1 MIDLAQTQPNTVFLA
16 EDEAWMYLQA
26 TTMGVWSP
34 TGQTPV
40 TKVDAGRTKVGFYGT
55 LNLRTGEEL
64 VTRTEIFNSPTT
76 ATHLQSILDAF
87 PEQAIVLLWDRAK
100 WHRGPSVRE
109 LLAANPRLE
118 IIELPTA
125 APDLNPQE
133 QVWKQTRR
141 KISHNHLEP
150 KLPVLADRFEN
161 HLRSNTFHSSFLD
174 HYGFNI
180 ICPFLN

>member
-1 MIDLAQTQPNTVFLA
+1 
-16 EDEAWMYLQA
+16 MYLQA
-26 TTMGVWSP
+26 TTMAVWSP
-34 TGQTPV
+34 QGETPV
-40 TKVDAGRTKVGFYGT
+40 TRVDPGRKKVGFYGT

-64 VTRTEIFNSPTT
+64 VTRTENFSSQTT
-76 ATHLQSILDAF
+76 TVHLQFILEAF
-87 PEQAIVLLWDRAK
+87 PFSHIVMLWDRAK
-100 WHRGPSVRE
+100 WHRGPAVRE

-161 HLRSNTFHSSFLD
+161 YLRSNAFHSSFLD
-174 HYGFNI
+174 HYGFNLV
-180 ICPFLN
+180 CPFLN

>member
-1 MIDLAQTQPNTVFLA
+1 MIDLAQAQPDTVFLA

-26 TTMGVWSP
+26 TTMAVWSP
-34 TGQTPV
+34 QGETPV
-40 TKVDAGRTKVGFYGT
+40 TRVDPGHKKVGFYGT

-64 VTRTEIFNSPTT
+64 VTRTENFNSQTT
-76 ATHLQSILDAF
+76 AAHLQSILEAF
-87 PEQAIVLLWDRAK
+87 PHSPILVLWDRAT
-100 WHRGPSVRE
+100 WHRGEAVRT
-109 LLAANPRLE
+109 LLAANPRLQ

-125 APDLNPQE
+125 APELNPQE

-150 KLPVLADRFEN
+150 KLPILADRFEN
-161 HLRSNTFHSSFLD
+161 HLRSNTFHSSFLN

-180 ICPFLN
+180 VCPFLI

>member
-1 MIDLAQTQPNTVFLA
+1 MIDLAQTRPDTVFLA

-26 TTMGVWSP
+26 TTMAVWSP
-34 TGQTPV
+34 IGQTPV
-40 TKVDAGRTKVGFYGT
+40 TRVDPGRTKAGFYGT
-55 LNLRTGEEL
+55 LNLRTGAEL
-64 VTRTEIFNSPTT
+64 VTRTETFNSQTT
-76 ATHLQSILDAF
+76 SAHLQSVLDTYPDSPIL
-87 PEQAIVLLWDRAK
+87 LLWDRAK
-100 WHRGPSVRE
+100 WHRGAAVKE
-109 LLAANPRLE
+109 LLTANPRLE

-150 KLPVLADRFEN
+150 KLPALADRFEH
-161 HLRSNTFHSSFLD
+161 HLRSTTFRSSFLD

-180 ICPFLN
+180 VCPFLN